1 MWTTI
6 SGIILRN
13 RVIFLI
19 ALALITVFMAFQG
32 QGVKMKYK
40 FGGLLPK
47 TDTTYLNYQKF
58 LSEFSED
65 GNVLV
70 LGVQGEELFEL
81 ENFAAWYQL
90 GEDLK
95 KIKVAR
101 NVKTGNGTEVEM
113 ASAID
118 SVFSVAHAYNL
129 KRNDELKKFDF
140 SKIVSSKPTTQAEV
154 DSIRNVLDNIPFYK
168 ELLSN
173 DSSYAS
179 LMMVFVNAKLFNSE
193 DRGDAIEQVQH
204 TVEKFSKQYMHTH
217 YSGLPFIRTVVSNR
231 IKGEL
236 KMFVILAALIT
247 ALILFLFFRS
257 LQVVLFSMLVVITG
271 VIWSMGIIGML
282 GYELTAVMGL
292 IPPLIIVIGVPN
304 CVFLLNKYHSEYVRH
319 GNKIKSLQRVI
330 EKIGNATFMT
340 NTTTSLGFATFIAT
354 QSSILQ
360 EFGVIASINIMI
372 VFLLSII
379 MIPSIFSFLPAPKPK
394 HTRHLDKK
402 WLYLTVDKL
411 VVIVTDHRKK
421 VYIATAIIVLLG
433 FYGLSKIESTGN
445 IVDDLPK
452 DDLVLVDLHFF
463 EKNFNGVMPLEILVD
478 TRKKGGALK
487 ESTLRKIEK
496 VQELLREYPE
506 ISKSLSIVDA
516 VKFVKQS
523 FYGGDVNRYKLISG
537 NEKSFIAPYL
547 SGKDNVGVSALF
559 MDSLNQKTRI
569 TAQIADVGTK
579 EMDVIVN
586 DLSPKIDKILNP
598 DKYDTILTGT
608 SIVYLKGTNYLV
620 KNLFISLLIAII
632 IISSIMASLFRSARM
647 VLVSLV
653 PNLIPLLVTGAL
665 MGYCGI
671 PIKPSTILVFSIAF
685 GISVDDTI
693 HYLAKYRQELN
704 MRGWNIRRS
713 VLNAVR
719 ETGVSMIYTS
729 IVLFFGFGIFAA
741 SNFGGT
747 VALGILVSVTL
758 LVAMFANLI
767 LLPSLLLSL
776 EKSITTKAFKEP
788 FIEIIDEEEDIDLDE
803 LVVVKNG
810 IEEEIVESPE
820 NDK

>member
-1 MWTTI
+1 MWTSI
-6 SGIILRN
+6 SALILRN
-13 RVIFLI
+13 RITFLVT
-19 ALALITVFMAFQG
+19 LAVITVFMAYQS
-32 QGVKMKYK
+32 QNVKMRYK
-40 FGGLLPK
+40 FGGLLPE
-47 TDTTYLNYQKF
+47 TDSTYINYQKF

-65 GNVLV
+65 GNVVV
-70 LGVQGEELFEL
+70 LGVQDDEFFQL

-95 KIKVAR
+95 KIKVKR
-101 NVKTGNGTEVEM
+101 IIETENGSIEEM
-113 ASAID
+113 APAID
-118 SVFSVAHAYNL
+118 SIFSVAHAYNL
-129 KRNDELKKFDF
+129 IRNDEQKKFDF
-140 SKIVSSKPTTQAEV
+140 GKIVSKKPTTQQEV
-154 DSIRNVLDNIPFYK
+154 DSIKDILVNLPFYNG
-168 ELLSN
+168 LLYN
-173 DSSYAS
+173 DSTDAS

-193 DRGDAIEQVQH
+193 DRGDAIEQVQAI
-204 TVEKFSKQYMHTH
+204 VDEFSSKYMHTH
-217 YSGLPFIRTVVSNR
+217 YSGLPYIRTVVSNR

-236 KMFVILAALIT
+236 KMFVGLAALIT

-257 LQVVLFSMLVVITG
+257 LQVVMFSMLVVITG
-271 VIWSMGIIGML
+271 VVWSMGIISL
-282 GYELTAVMGL
+282 FGYELSAVMGL

-304 CVFLLNKYHSEYVRH
+304 CVFLLNKYHSEFVIH
-319 GNKIKSLQRVI
+319 GNKIKALSRVI
-330 EKIGNATFMT
+330 QKIGNATFMT
-340 NTTTSLGFATFIAT
+340 NTTTALGFATFIAT
-354 QSSILQ
+354 HSSILK

-379 MIPSIFSFLPAPKPK
+379 MIPSIFSFLKEPKPK

-402 WLYLTVDKL
+402 WLYLTVEKL
-411 VVIVTDHRKK
+411 VTIVTDHRKK
-421 VYIATAIIVLLG
+421 VYIVTSVIVILG
-433 FYGLSKIESTGN
+433 VLGLSKIESTGN

-452 DDLVLVDLHFF
+452 DDLVLVDLRFF
-463 EKNFNGVMPLEILVD
+463 ESNFNGVMPLEILVD

-487 ESTLRKIEK
+487 ESNLKKIEK
-496 VQELLREYPE
+496 VQKLLAEYPE

-523 FYGGDVNRYKLISG
+523 FYGGDINQFKLISG
-537 NEKSFIAPYL
+537 NEKSFIAPYI
-547 SGKDNVGVSALF
+547 SGKDNQGVASLF
-559 MDSLNQKTRI
+559 MDSLKQQTRI

-579 EMDVIVN
+579 EMDLILN
-586 DLSPKIDKILNP
+586 DLTPKIDEILNP

-620 KNLFISLLIAII
+620 KNLFISLMIAII

-647 VLVSLV
+647 VLVSLI
-653 PNLIPLLVTGAL
+653 PNLIPLLVTGAI
-665 MGYCGI
+665 MGFCGI

-704 MRGWNIRRS
+704 SRGWNIKQS
-713 VLNAVR
+713 ILNAVR

-758 LVAMFANLI
+758 LVAMFANLV

-803 LVVVKNG
+803 LVVQKVGTSPKELN
-810 IEEEIVESPE
+810 PE
-820 NDK
+820 NK